1 MSGKRIIAALTASL
15 ALGACTYHDGIFYV
29 ATEPNVGPDGQL
41 AEGQVCRTERPTG
54 SNLPQRICAT
64 EEEWAAFDEEALRN
78 SEEMMRNIGDG
89 TATFE
94 GGAGN

>member
-1 MSGKRIIAALTASL
+1 MSGKRIIAACAVSL
-15 ALGACTYHDGIFYV
+15 ALGACTHQDGIFYIG
-29 ATEPNVGPDGQL
+29 TEPNTGPGGQMADGSD
-41 AEGQVCRTERPTG
+41 CRTMRPTG
-54 SNLPQRICAT
+54 SNLPQRVCAT